1 MRTTITTGHRAL
13 LVVILAFTLGLV
25 SGCGNDTDA
34 PAAVSASPE
43 DLAREVCHKA
53 WLATLESPEAVE
65 IDPMEQ
71 WPVEVQPN
79 QTLLVKMS
87 GRVHDMLDEMVDA
100 SWECVVLPEGDSVR
114 LVTLTVVE
122 L

>member
-1 MRTTITTGHRAL
+1 MKSTSTTGHRAL
-13 LVVILAFTLGLV
+13 LILSLTLTFGLI
-25 SGCGNDTDA
+25 SGCGNDNDT
-34 PAAVSASPE
+34 PALVNVSPD

-53 WLATLESPEAVE
+53 WQATLESPDAVE

-71 WPVEVQPN
+71 WSVEVQPN
-79 QTLLVKMS
+79 QTLLVRMS
-87 GRVHDMLDEMVDA
+87 GRVHDMLDEMVEA
-100 SWECVVLPEGDSVR
+100 SWECVVLPEGDSMR

>member
-1 MRTTITTGHRAL
+1 MRTTSSTGHHAL
-13 LVVILAFTLGLV
+13 LIVILALTLGLV

-53 WLATLESPEAVE
+53 WQATLESPETVE

-71 WPVEVQPN
+71 WSVEVQPN
-79 QTLLVKMS
+79 QTLLVRMS